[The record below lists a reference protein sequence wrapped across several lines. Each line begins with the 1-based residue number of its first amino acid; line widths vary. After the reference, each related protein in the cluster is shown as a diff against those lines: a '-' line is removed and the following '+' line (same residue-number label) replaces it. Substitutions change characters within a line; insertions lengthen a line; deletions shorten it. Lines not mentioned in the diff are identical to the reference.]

1 MSSTWRSLAKSWL
14 MSEYGVAIGFEPV
27 PYALARWI
35 TGEKALLARFK
46 LYGPPGIIFFDKDG
60 KEIESSRVVGFQD
73 VEAFQATLSGLG
85 R

>member
-1 MSSTWRSLAKSWL
+1 MNRKTLL
-14 MSEYGVAIGFEPV
+14 TLPLLI
-27 PYALARWI
+27 ALACPVLA
-35 TGEKALLARFK
+35 EDDKALLARFK